1 MQRAKNGHSKL
12 RIAPSEAGDELG
24 AYTLERLLE
33 MDRRFRERLARAF
46 QTGSESRQSAAM
58 NGASASRPR

>member
-12 RIAPSEAGDELG
+12 RIAPSEPGDELG

-33 MDRRFRERLARAF
+33 MDRRFRERVARAIAD
-46 QTGSESRQSAAM
+46 GRE
-58 NGASASRPR
+58 RPLTTPSPRRA